1 MPIRNPDLTQNV
13 EPSSDGMFF
22 FFFSLSLEL
31 VSLAHHTLQSD
42 THTKIRWGEGGT
54 PGGSNAFF
62 LKFFRAQERT
72 QTHGSE

>member
-1 MPIRNPDLTQNV
+1 M
-13 EPSSDGMFF
+13 ECFFSSSL
-22 FFFSLSLEL
+22 SLSLEL

-62 LKFFRAQERT
+62 FFSFFEPKRGRKHTAR
-72 QTHGSE
+72 SEAAKYFTGLPW